1 MAKFLKS
8 QVISELWLIPAS
20 YQQTKE
26 MDTKMH
32 FAVII
37 IWFTLLARGMIIFF
51 KKHPLCFW
59 NVLNITNGGL
69 DTENILKKSTTESYA
84 KNESMD

>member
-8 QVISELWLIPAS
+8 QVISELCLIPAS
-20 YQQTKE
+20 YQQTIE

-37 IWFTLLARGMIIFF
+37 IWFTLLVRGIIIFF
-51 KKHPLCFW
+51 GKQPLCF
-59 NVLNITNGGL
+59 
-69 DTENILKKSTTESYA
+69 
-84 KNESMD
+84 